1 MARTWWKCQK
11 IGNLSLGANAPKEEL
26 LRLTEK
32 LSVIKQIENIL
43 TYPSVQQKFEQNE
56 LHIHGWCYDVETGK
70 IEYYNADT
78 YEFLPLNI

>member
-1 MARTWWKCQK
+1 
-11 IGNLSLGANAPKEEL
+11 L

-43 TYPSVQQKFEQNE
+43 TYPNVQKKFEQNE

-78 YEFLPLNI
+78 YEFLPLDLEN